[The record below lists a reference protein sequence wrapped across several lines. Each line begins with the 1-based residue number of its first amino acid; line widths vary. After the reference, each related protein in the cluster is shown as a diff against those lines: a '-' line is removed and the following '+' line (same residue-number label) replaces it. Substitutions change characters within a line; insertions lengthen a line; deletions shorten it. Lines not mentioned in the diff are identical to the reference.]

1 MSTASKLAPPT
12 PTLPLPRVPTVV
24 IAPSR
29 GLTSLQLDR
38 LWQYRELLYFMIWR
52 DVKVRYKQTVLGV
65 AWVALQPLLT
75 VLIFT
80 LLFGLLLKVPS
91 GDTPYPVFAL
101 SGVIVW
107 QYFTGS
113 LSRVSTSLVNS
124 AHLITKVYFPRLI
137 IPLAGSLSG
146 LVDFCVGLCL
156 MLVTM
161 IVYGVWPDTTM
172 ALLPGFLILAMITA
186 LGFGLWLAAL
196 NVRYRDVNH
205 LIPFV
210 VQTWMYVTPI
220 AYGSSLIPERFRWVL
235 GLNPM
240 TGVVEGFRWTLLRQQ
255 PPGDLF
261 ALSVCISVIVLVTG
275 VVYFQRTE
283 RQFADII

>member
-1 MSTASKLAPPT
+1 MSAVSNMVPPT
-12 PTLPLPRVPTVV
+12 SSPLVRVPTVV

-29 GLTSLQLDR
+29 GWSSLQLDR
-38 LWQYRELLYFMIWR
+38 LWQYRELLYFMVWR

-65 AWVALQPLLT
+65 VWVALQPMLT

-80 LLFGLLLKVPS
+80 LLFGMLLKVPS
-91 GDTPYPVFAL
+91 GDMPYPVFAL
-101 SGVIVW
+101 SGIVVW

-113 LSRVSTSLVNS
+113 LSRVSGSLVNS

-137 IPLAGSLSG
+137 IPLAGALSG
-146 LVDFCVGLCL
+146 LVDFFVGLGL
-156 MLVTM
+156 MMITM
-161 IVYGVWPDTTM
+161 VVYHVRPTVM
-172 ALLPGFLILAMITA
+172 LALLPAFLLLAMITA

-205 LIPFV
+205 LVPFV
-210 VQTWMYVTPI
+210 IQTWMYATPI
-220 AYGSSLIPERFRWVL
+220 AYGSSLIPDHYRWIL

-240 TGVVEGFRWTLLRQQ
+240 TGVVEGFRWALLRQP

-261 ALSVCISVIVLVTG
+261 VLSVLISVIVLATG
-275 VVYFQRTE
+275 VMYFRRTE
-283 RQFADII
+283 HEFADII